1 MPLNIY
7 NVLAIVFE
15 TRESRTRLQF
25 SLGSGGYL
33 DVNTHSRRTEVH
45 ASLNVRKDK
54 PQRGVETLYYYG
66 KIKHA

>member
-7 NVLAIVFE
+7 NVLAIGFE
-15 TRESRTRLQF
+15 TRKSRTRLRF

-33 DVNTHSRRTEVH
+33 DVNMSSQWTEVR
-45 ASLNVRKDK
+45 ASLVVRKDK
-54 PQRGVETLYYYG
+54 AEGVEALYYYD